1 MQVGYRLEHKY
12 IGFNMATRLKRING
26 CGKWILVFLA
36 FCGILW
42 NAATLHFGVKQN
54 TAVLQNDM
62 AHLKGDVT
70 EIKTD
75 IKSIN
80 TYLLERSNK

>member
-1 MQVGYRLEHKY
+1 MTKKLNGY
-12 IGFNMATRLKRING
+12 
-26 CGKWILVFLA
+26 GKWILVFIA

-62 AHLKGDVT
+62 AHLKGDVAD
-70 EIKTD
+70 IKVD

-80 TYLLERSNK
+80 TYLLERTKQ

>member
-1 MQVGYRLEHKY
+1 MTNKLNGYGKKL
-12 IGFNMATRLKRING
+12 NG
-26 CGKWILVFLA
+26 YGKWILVFLA

-62 AHLKGDVT
+62 VHLKGDVT
-70 EIKTD
+70 DIKTD
-75 IKSIN
+75 IKSIYA
-80 TYLLERSNK
+80 YLLEKKRP